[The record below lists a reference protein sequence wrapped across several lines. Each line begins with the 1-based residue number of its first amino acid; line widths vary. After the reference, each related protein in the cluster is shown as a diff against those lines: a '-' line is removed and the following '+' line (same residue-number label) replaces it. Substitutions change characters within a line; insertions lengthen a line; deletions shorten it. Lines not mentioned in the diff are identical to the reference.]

1 MKNYRRDVITVMQNE
16 RFTAKPI
23 KNIRAD
29 LKYITGVCDAMNQM
43 MDSCEK
49 GADKKDK
56 EPAKEAD
63 V

>member
-1 MKNYRRDVITVMQNE
+1 MQDE

-29 LKYITGVCDAMNQM
+29 LKYITGVCDAMSQM